1 MRKQKIYKIIL
12 FIVMWIISLSV
23 IFPLLLVIIN
33 SVKTAAESDIM
44 RLTLPKALQ
53 FENFKVVMSEG
64 KVFRSFLNS
73 AFITV
78 CGVGLSA
85 ILGTMAAFVI
95 ARNPNKLNR
104 LVRKYFMLGLIIPM
118 QVISLIEVLK
128 MLHLYNKYS
137 GLILVYVAIFL
148 PMTMLL
154 AYSVV
159 KALPREMDE
168 AAMVDGCGPLRLFF
182 SIILHLMKPVIT
194 TICVTQFMFIW
205 NDFQFPLY
213 LISDSNKWT
222 LVLGVYGFIGKYS
235 SQWNL
240 VCAHILI
247 SSLPVVLIYLLGQ
260 NYIVDG
266 MVSGAVK
273 G

>member
-1 MRKQKIYKIIL
+1 MRKQKINRVIL
-12 FIVMWIISLSV
+12 SVCLWLLSLSV

-33 SVKTAAESDIM
+33 SVKSAAESDIM
-44 RLTLPKALQ
+44 RLSLPKI
-53 FENFKVVMSEG
+53 FMFDNFKVVLSEG

-73 AFITV
+73 TFITV

-85 ILGTMAAFVI
+85 ILGTMASFVL
-95 ARNPNKLNR
+95 ARNQNKLNSF
-104 LVRKYFMLGLIIPM
+104 VRKYFMLGLIIPM

-128 MLHLYNKYS
+128 KLHLYNKYS
-137 GLILVYVAIFL
+137 GLILVYAAIFL
-148 PMTMLL
+148 PMTILL
-154 AYSVV
+154 AYNAV
-159 KALPREMDE
+159 KAIPKVMDE

-213 LISDSNKWT
+213 LISDSSKWT

-247 SSLPVVLIYLLGQ
+247 SSLPVVVIYLFGQ
-260 NYIVDG
+260 KYIVDG

>member
-1 MRKQKIYKIIL
+1 
-12 FIVMWIISLSV
+12 
-23 IFPLLLVIIN
+23 
-33 SVKTAAESDIM
+33 
-44 RLTLPKALQ
+44 
-53 FENFKVVMSEG
+53 
-64 KVFRSFLNS
+64 
-73 AFITV
+73 
-78 CGVGLSA
+78 
-85 ILGTMAAFVI
+85 
-95 ARNPNKLNR
+95 
-104 LVRKYFMLGLIIPM
+104 M

-128 MLHLYNKYS
+128 KLHLYNQYV

-154 AYSVV
+154 AYSAV
-159 KALPREMDE
+159 KALPKEMDE

-182 SIILHLMKPVIT
+182 GIIIHLMKPVIT

-247 SSLPVVLIYLLGQ
+247 SSLPIVLIYLFGQ
-260 NYIVDG
+260 KYIVDG